1 MDWQNALKK
10 LSVALARLDN
20 LIDNLGDEIHEGRL
34 LSSLKPTLEY
44 LDLAAESGLWEVP
57 SVRDPLRMVRS
68 SVIRPYLDWSRM
80 KLRNLA
86 FRISH
91 KLGEEACVKVPRPEN
106 LRAGVEDEPLNEV
119 FVIRRIGS
127 IRGELEMAWL
137 AGTSE

>member
-20 LIDNLGDEIHEGRL
+20 LIDNLGGEIHEGRL

-44 LDLAAESGLWEVP
+44 LDSAAESGSWEVP
-57 SVRDPLRMVRS
+57 SVRDPLRMVKS
-68 SVIRPYLDWSRM
+68 SVIRPYIDWSRM

-127 IRGELEMAWL
+127 IRSELEMAWL
-137 AGTSE
+137 VGVSE